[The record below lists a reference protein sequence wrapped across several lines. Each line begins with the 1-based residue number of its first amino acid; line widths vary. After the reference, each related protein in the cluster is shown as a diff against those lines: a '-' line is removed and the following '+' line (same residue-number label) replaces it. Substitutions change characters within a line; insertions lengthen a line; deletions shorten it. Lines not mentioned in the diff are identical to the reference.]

1 MEEIIYTVVL
11 ADGTELNNLGLNGN
25 NFVSYED
32 IDANIFMDNCSP
44 VTISYND
51 DENVHEEFHEN
62 MELVQISKNDNNTLF
77 ILRDISNE
85 ELARIK
91 MQSDIEYIAMMSNI
105 EL

>member
-1 MEEIIYTVVL
+1 MEEILYTVIL

-25 NFVSYED
+25 NFVSSED
-32 IDANIFMDNCSP
+32 IDGDIFMDNCSP

-51 DENVHEEFHEN
+51 GENVHEEFHKN
-62 MELVQISKNDNNTLF
+62 MELVQISKIDNNTLF
-77 ILRDISNE
+77 VLRDISDE

-91 MQSDIEYIAMMSNI
+91 MQADIEYIAMMSNI

>member
-32 IDANIFMDNCSP
+32 IDSDIFMDNCSP

-51 DENVHEEFHEN
+51 GENVHEEVHEN
-62 MELVQISKNDNNTLF
+62 MELVQISKIDNNTLF
-77 ILRDISNE
+77 VLRDISDE

-91 MQSDIEYIAMMSNI
+91 MQADIEYIAMMSDI